1 MTKSAAPSLAQVR
14 FLTAI
19 QAVAARRNTMATEIS
34 SNTAGA
40 TNDDPYYEKLASEE
54 ELYLEETEEELR
66 SRLLSDGQ
74 DESSS
79 PAMDPAVG
87 LNR

>member
-1 MTKSAAPSLAQVR
+1 MVSEIYSNR
-14 FLTAI
+14 
-19 QAVAARRNTMATEIS
+19 AV
-34 SNTAGA
+34 A
-40 TNDDPYYEKLASEE
+40 TNDDSYYEKLAGEE